1 MKKVFFLLIAVIIV
15 IWGIW
20 IAFPVTAMESIIED
34 SINNQKVVITVKAFK
49 KGLFYSLYA
58 DNIALKSAKS
68 DLISLNSVH
77 ATINPL
83 RLMALRMDMS
93 VYGRLGEGIFSGDAS
108 LSRKMV
114 TMNLDFRQARLR
126 DLQFLAIMGIR
137 GKGTVSGHTTMID
150 QKGHMNFLVNDAEIE
165 PLVFQGVSAPLNFFR
180 TINGSVDIERN
191 NVHLASISLEGPNVF
206 ARLRGD
212 IKDGVMDLRM
222 EVMPQKL
229 FLENPL
235 FLSQVD
241 KYQVS
246 PGYYVIPIK
255 GPLVF

>member
-15 IWGIW
+15 IWGMW

-34 SINNQKVVITVKAFK
+34 SINNQKAVIAVKGLK
-49 KGLFYSLYA
+49 KGLFYRLYA
-58 DNIALKSAKS
+58 DNIVLKNAKS
-68 DLISLNSVH
+68 DLISLNSVL
-77 ATINPL
+77 ATIDPL

-93 VYGRLGEGIFSGDAS
+93 VYGRLGEGNFSGDAS

-114 TMNLDFRQARLR
+114 TMNLDFREAQLR
-126 DLQFLAIMGIR
+126 DLQFFAITGIR
-137 GKGTVSGHTTMID
+137 GKGTISGRITMTD
-150 QKGHMNFLVNDAEIE
+150 QNGHVNFLVNNAELE
-165 PLVFQGVSAPLNFFR
+165 PLVFQDVPAPLNCFH

-191 NVHLASISLEGPNVF
+191 SIHLVSVSLEGQNIS

-235 FLSQVD
+235 FLSQIGR
-241 KYQVS
+241 YQVS
-246 PGYYVIPIK
+246 PGYYLIPIK